1 MKNKMLAEFL
11 GTFWLVFGGCG
22 SALFAAAFPELGI
35 GFVGVSIAFGLTV
48 VAMAYGIGHISGT
61 HLNPAVTIGL
71 SISGRHS
78 KNEVLPYILS
88 QILGAVVSAS
98 LLYFIL
104 MGKDSFVVGGF
115 ASNGYGDL
123 SPGGYNLA
131 SVFVAEAL
139 LTFFFLLVIIGAT
152 DKRAPHGFAGL
163 AIGLTLTLI
172 HLVSIPISNT
182 SVNPARSISQAI
194 FAETAALSQVWLF
207 IVAPIIGAIL
217 AGMTYKFLFEKKVTQ

>member
-1 MKNKMLAEFL
+1 MRKKLFAEFL

-48 VAMAYGIGHISGT
+48 VAMAYGIGHISGA

-78 KNEVLPYILS
+78 KKEILPYIFS
-88 QILGAVVSAS
+88 QVFGAVVSAS
-98 LLYFIL
+98 LLFIIL
-104 MGKDSFVVGGF
+104 NGSDSFSVGGF
-115 ASNGYGDL
+115 ASNGYGEL
-123 SPGGYNLA
+123 SPGGYNLT
-131 SVFVAEAL
+131 SVFLAEAV
-139 LTFFFLLVIIGAT
+139 LTYFFLLVILGAT
-152 DKRAPHGFAGL
+152 DKGAPQGFAGL

-207 IVAPIIGAIL
+207 LVAPVLGAIL
-217 AGMTYKFLFEKKVTQ
+217 AGFSYKYLFEKNK